1 MEQFTRAEPRVDT
14 VGALPLTARNATLT
28 DLVAILRDQHGRKVD
43 VVAPATA
50 IRSDAGTWV
59 VQGAEPIIDADGVG
73 TGDGRYVPTDHA
85 DGSIAEKLGIPR
97 AYLRRL
103 RADRVDLYDANVN
116 GWLHGSVLGGR
127 SFGAAYDAE
136 PETSP
141 QPDSRS
147 FLVRAFRG
155 DDGTGVARA
164 LLSDRYRIVDNLDV
178 LTAALDG
185 VRDAGVAV
193 EIEAADLTE
202 TRMMVRV
209 ACPSVHELA
218 PDLLAGYRSPFTGA
232 SGTDNPVISA
242 GLVIGNSEVGGGALT
257 IVPRLRVEV
266 CKNGM
271 TVNRDALRHVH
282 LGGKMDDGIIRW
294 SDDTQQ
300 RNLDLIRAQARD
312 AVATFLDVDY
322 VRAKIA
328 EMRQKAGTVI
338 DKPAD
343 AVTSV
348 AKSLKIP
355 TEHTD
360 AILAHFI
367 AGAQPTAMGLVNAVT
382 SVAQTVPNA
391 DVAAE
396 MEAAAVDVLAAV

>member
-1 MEQFTRAEPRVDT
+1 MENATRAEAAIGHAGT
-14 VGALPLTARNATLT
+14 LPLTARNATLA
-28 DLVAILRDQHGRKVD
+28 DLVGILREQHGRKVD
-43 VVAPATA
+43 VVAPAAA
-50 IRSDAGTWV
+50 IRSDGGTWV
-59 VQGAEPIIDADGVG
+59 VQGTEPIIDADGVAP
-73 TGDGRYVPTDHA
+73 GDGRYIPTDHA
-85 DGSIAEKLGIPR
+85 DGSMAEKLGIPR

-116 GWLHGSVLGGR
+116 GWLHGSPPGP
-127 SFGAAYDAE
+127 DAD
-136 PETSP
+136 PGDP
-141 QPDSRS
+141 RS

-185 VRDAGVAV
+185 VRDAGVDV

-209 ACPSVHELA
+209 ACPAVHELA

-232 SGTDNPVISA
+232 TGTDNPVISA
-242 GLVIGNSEVGGGALT
+242 GLVIGNSEVGAGALT

-266 CKNGM
+266 CRNGM
-271 TVNRDALRHVH
+271 TINRDALRHVH
-282 LGGKMDDGIIRW
+282 LGGKLDDGVIRW
-294 SDDTQQ
+294 SEDTQH

-322 VRAKIA
+322 VREKIA
-328 EMRQKAGTVI
+328 EMRDKAGAPV
-338 DKPAD
+338 DKPAED
-343 AVTSV
+343 VQQVTK
-348 AKSLKIP
+348 ALRIP
-355 TEHTD
+355 GDQAD

-367 AGAQPTAMGLVNAVT
+367 AGAQPSAMGLVNAVT
-382 SVAQTVPNA
+382 SVAQTLDDA
-391 DVAAE
+391 DTAAE
-396 MEAAAVDVLAAV
+396 MEAAALDVLTLV